1 MDLEGVSCPYVLELL
16 ADLSGGPVQL
26 LGDGLLLGGLQ
37 GVELLTQVPV
47 QNVLHGVIV
56 RSESMSGYLS
66 V

>member
-16 ADLSGGPVQL
+16 ADLGGGPVQL